1 MTIGPGKDL
10 KLKRYLGDGVY
21 AGFDGYQIW
30 VWAVRDDIEHAVALE
45 AETLASLAK
54 YTADLK
60 RMAHDAESMR
70 QEQI

>member
-1 MTIGPGKDL
+1 MEGGRVTGGL

-30 VWAVRDDIEHAVALE
+30 VWAERDGREHAIALD
-45 AETLASLAK
+45 AQTMAALKK
-54 YTADLK
+54 YAADLGT
-60 RMAHDAESMR
+60 ASSADLN

>member
-1 MTIGPGKDL
+1 VSKGL

-30 VWAVRDDIEHAVALE
+30 VWAERDGCTHAIAFE

-54 YTADLK
+54 YTSDLK
-60 RMAHDAESMR
+60 HMAHDAESLNR
-70 QEQI
+70 EQI

>member
-1 MTIGPGKDL
+1 MIESEL

-30 VWAVRDDIEHAVALE
+30 VWAARDGREHAIAFE

-60 RMAHDAESMR
+60 HMAHDAESLNR
-70 QEQI
+70 EQI

>member
-1 MTIGPGKDL
+1 MIESEL

-21 AGFDGYQIW
+21 AGFDGHQIW
-30 VWAVRDDIEHAVALE
+30 TWTERFGQRHEIAFEPG
-45 AETLASLAK
+45 TLASLAK

-60 RMAHDAESMR
+60 HMAHDAESLN

>member
-1 MTIGPGKDL
+1 LIESAL

-30 VWAVRDDIEHAVALE
+30 VWTTGLDGVEHAIAFDPG
-45 AETLASLAK
+45 TLASLAR

-60 RMAHDAESMR
+60 HMAHDAESLS

>member
-1 MTIGPGKDL
+1 V

-30 VWAVRDDIEHAVALE
+30 IWTERDGREHAIALE
-45 AETLASLAK
+45 PEVLTKLAK

-60 RMAHDAESMR
+60 HMPHDAASLN

>member
-1 MTIGPGKDL
+1 MTKHL

-30 VWAVRDDIEHAVALE
+30 VWAERDGSEHAVAFE
-45 AETLASLAK
+45 AEVLASLAA

-60 RMAHDAESMR
+60 HMAHDAKSLNR
-70 QEQI
+70 EQI